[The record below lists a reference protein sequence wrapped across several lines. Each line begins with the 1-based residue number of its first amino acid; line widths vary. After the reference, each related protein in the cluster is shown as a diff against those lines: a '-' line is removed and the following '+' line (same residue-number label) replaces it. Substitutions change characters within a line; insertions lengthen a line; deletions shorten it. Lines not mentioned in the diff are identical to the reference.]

1 MLQPPRKHGRRRLAP
16 EGVSGGATQRPMHER
31 RTMKLAAFSSR
42 MSGCAALALL
52 ACTAGCSS
60 IGYSVAAGRAAVRYS
75 ASEIVDLDA
84 SSMRSQR
91 DPTDCEDS
99 ASAMLAETRTVV
111 LTGTAENVWFFN
123 QPPSIC
129 ADLSIAWI
137 ELDPGQVFPT
147 QPSCRVIKLHFDQHS
162 EPNIQVDT
170 RWELHFTETG
180 EFLDLRRLRDAAR

>member
-1 MLQPPRKHGRRRLAP
+1 
-16 EGVSGGATQRPMHER
+16 
-31 RTMKLAAFSSR
+31 MKLAAFSRRVSA
-42 MSGCAALALL
+42 CAALALL
-52 ACTAGCSS
+52 ACASGCSS

-75 ASEIVDLDA
+75 ASQIVNLDA
-84 SSMRSQR
+84 SAMRRQP
-91 DPTDCEDS
+91 DPTAWKDPS
-99 ASAMLAETRTVV
+99 SAMLAEDKTVV

-162 EPNIQVDT
+162 EPNMQVDT
-170 RWELHFTETG
+170 RWELQFTETG

>member
-1 MLQPPRKHGRRRLAP
+1 
-16 EGVSGGATQRPMHER
+16 
-31 RTMKLAAFSSR
+31 
-42 MSGCAALALL
+42 
-52 ACTAGCSS
+52 
-60 IGYSVAAGRAAVRYS
+60 
-75 ASEIVDLDA
+75 
-84 SSMRSQR
+84 
-91 DPTDCEDS
+91 
-99 ASAMLAETRTVV
+99 MLAEDKTVV

-137 ELDPGQVFPT
+137 ELDAGQVFPT

-170 RWELHFTETG
+170 RWELHFTEAG